1 VRACKRLTLS
11 PCEIS
16 IGTGNLDCNPAV
28 SRPDSLS
35 AVRRQAETVWRSEQ
49 ATCEWAMSVKPLRLH
64 GSFARDVTKYSSL
77 PREPQ
82 MRSCNTN
89 SDIEGPF
96 APPSDP
102 ALLRLL
108 LRH

>member
-1 VRACKRLTLS
+1 MA
-11 PCEIS
+11 PAAPIS
-16 IGTGNLDCNPAV
+16 TGTG
-28 SRPDSLS
+28 
-35 AVRRQAETVWRSEQ
+35 TI
-49 ATCEWAMSVKPLRLH
+49 
-64 GSFARDVTKYSSL
+64 
-77 PREPQ
+77 REPQ
-82 MRSCNTN
+82 TRSCNTN